1 MQALLV
7 LVVASLTP
15 TDAVARHRAR
25 LDPTE
30 PVFTRRA
37 FVQKDVE
44 LDVDVVDGDDDD
56 TVTFTTGAAWA
67 FDDRYELSLEL
78 PWIVRVPES
87 GPTVGGLGDVAV
99 GTQIQLCCEP
109 DGPLDFFSIA
119 AEVDTPTGDRA
130 RGLDGD
136 GAWSVSLLPARDVT
150 VLVSLPD
157 LTLSGEL
164 TFARAIRHAA
174 GDGRGP
180 LHAAVEWN
188 LALAQQY
195 LAGRLRPVLEMLGT
209 SVVQAPHHADVG
221 TAVDLAVGV
230 WAFPFADDHPLSA
243 LGIALGWRFPVTGR
257 HENDG
262 EALLIFD
269 WGLD

>member
-1 MQALLV
+1 M
-7 LVVASLTP
+7 LVVASLVP
-15 TDAVARHRAR
+15 TETVARHRAR

-44 LDVDVVDGDDDD
+44 LDVAVVDGADDD
-56 TVTFTTGAAWA
+56 TVTFHTGAAWA
-67 FDDRYELSLEL
+67 FQDRYELSLDL

-99 GTQIQLCCEP
+99 GTQLQLCCEP

-136 GAWSVSLLPARDVT
+136 GAWKVSLLPARDVT
-150 VLVSLPD
+150 VLASLPD

-164 TFARAIRHAA
+164 AFARAIRHAA

-180 LHAAVEWN
+180 LHAEVDWN

-195 LAGRLRPVLEMLGT
+195 VGGRVRPVLEMLGT
-209 SVVQAPHHADVG
+209 SVVQAPHRSDVG
-221 TAVDLAVGV
+221 TEVDLAVGLWTV
-230 WAFPFADDHPLSA
+230 PFADTHALSA
-243 LGIALGWRFPVTGR
+243 LSVALGWRFPVTGR
-257 HENDG
+257 HDDDG

-269 WGLD
+269 WGFD